1 MKKFARYF
9 VLLGLVS
16 TCYAQAVVPN
26 NIRAMSTLERLHDSD
41 RLWNTD
47 ILYGIPLPEGKVIG
61 DTYYDTNWRNC
72 TILLYENGKLIEG
85 YQARYDIQ
93 SDELEVKAKNG
104 IKVLKGNKVKSFVWA
119 DSITR
124 VPAYFVN
131 AKDFKTEDNVALT
144 GFFQVLTDGSFP
156 LLKKT
161 AIDIKKANYNI
172 QFNVGST
179 DDKILKKNKFYA
191 INKTQVIELPSSK
204 KKLLPLF
211 AGDAET
217 MEKFIKQNDLT
228 TNKEEDLKVIFD
240 HYNSLTN
247 N

>member
-1 MKKFARYF
+1 MEKLVQYF
-9 VLLGLVS
+9 VFLGLVS

-26 NIRAMSTLERLHDSD
+26 NIRAMSTLERLHDTD

-61 DTYYDTNWRNC
+61 DTYIDTNWRNGS
-72 TILLYENGKLIEG
+72 ILLYENEKLIEG
-85 YQARYDIQ
+85 YRVRYDIQ

-104 IKVLKGNKVKSFVWA
+104 IKVLKGTKIKSFVWA

-124 VPAYFVN
+124 APAFFVN
-131 AKDFKTEDNVALT
+131 AKDFKTEDDVALT
-144 GFFQVLTDGSFP
+144 GFFQVLADGSFP

-161 AIDIKKANYNI
+161 TIDIKKADYNI

-179 DDKILKKNKFYA
+179 DDKILKKTRFYA

-204 KKLLPLF
+204 KKLLLLF
-211 AGDAET
+211 ADDADA

-228 TNKEEDLKVIFD
+228 TNKEEHLKLIFD